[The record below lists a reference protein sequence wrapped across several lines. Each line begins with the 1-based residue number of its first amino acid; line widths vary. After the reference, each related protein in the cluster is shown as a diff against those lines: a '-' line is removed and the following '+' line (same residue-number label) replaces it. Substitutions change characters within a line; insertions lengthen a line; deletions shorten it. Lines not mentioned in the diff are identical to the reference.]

1 MLPRHKP
8 QRNPVIWTFHT
19 VCKTFAAW
27 RDLTDWGLVLLCV
40 RRQRSIYDKERG
52 LLAGDEMSSEWTNL
66 WNRAGAALLIVLF
79 LYGVMRPVKDY
90 YVLQRLYFDRLN
102 EHPWRGKLFSAYYHG
117 FTDYLAAKAAF
128 ELHQEFMS
136 TLDGQNE
143 VEHSLFMIPARSKS
157 AAIARL
163 KAGKAYDKELLHKTP
178 IHDIL
183 KSRAYWQKAAKEGAY
198 TAEHEG

>member
-1 MLPRHKP
+1 
-8 QRNPVIWTFHT
+8 
-19 VCKTFAAW
+19 
-27 RDLTDWGLVLLCV
+27 
-40 RRQRSIYDKERG
+40 
-52 LLAGDEMSSEWTNL
+52 MSSEWTNL
-66 WNRAGAALLIVLF
+66 WNWAAAALLFVAWF
-79 LYGVMRPVKDY
+79 LYGVTRPVKDY

-102 EHPWRGKLFSAYYHG
+102 EPPWRGKLFSAYYHG

-128 ELHQEFMS
+128 ELHQVEFMS
-136 TLDGQNE
+136 PLDGQNE

-183 KSRAYWQKAAKEGAY
+183 KSRAYWQKEAAY
-198 TAEHEG
+198 TADQNEQ

>member
-1 MLPRHKP
+1 
-8 QRNPVIWTFHT
+8 
-19 VCKTFAAW
+19 
-27 RDLTDWGLVLLCV
+27 
-40 RRQRSIYDKERG
+40 
-52 LLAGDEMSSEWTNL
+52 MSSEWTNL
-66 WNRAGAALLIVLF
+66 WAGAALLLVTWF
-79 LYGVMRPVKDY
+79 FGVVRPVKDY
-90 YVLQRLYFDRLN
+90 YVLQRLYFDRLY

-128 ELHQEFMS
+128 ELHEVEFMS

-143 VEHSLFMIPARSKS
+143 AEHSLFMIPARSKS

-183 KSRAYWQKAAKEGAY
+183 KRRAYWQKELG
-198 TAEHEG
+198 